1 MSLGE
6 SAWYAPDRAAFLVRR
21 SLKEQ
26 SPMYMS
32 VVAPV
37 PGVSIYPELA
47 GARVLIT
54 GLTSSRG
61 VDVARAFADHKTRIV
76 LQSSETSPAMTELVA
91 HLAEHAADIKF
102 FNEPI
107 ADNPTR
113 FAQCTV
119 GAFSGFDT
127 IVNLI
132 DVSPDGLTGDES
144 AEDIEAFVSVTLLP
158 ATLITRV
165 AVNRMSLTWNE
176 GSILNVGLMAAP
188 RNEREQVVA
197 DLARTTLAVLTK
209 GEAKAAS
216 THAVRINAVGPR
228 AKAAP
233 QSAGAVL
240 ASDPEIASLALHLA
254 SKNGRQLTGHI
265 FDAEQVVMRS
275 N

>member
-1 MSLGE
+1 M
-6 SAWYAPDRAAFLVRR
+6 F
-21 SLKEQ
+21 
-26 SPMYMS
+26 MS

-54 GLTSSRG
+54 GLTSQRG
-61 VDVARAFADHKTRIV
+61 VDVARAFADHKTRMV
-76 LQSSETSPAMTELVA
+76 LQSAETSPAMTELVA
-91 HLAEHAADIKF
+91 HLAEHAADITF

-113 FAQCTV
+113 LAQRAV
-119 GAFSGFDT
+119 AAFSGFDA

-132 DVSPDGLTGDES
+132 DVSPPKLTGDE
-144 AEDIEAFVSVTLLP
+144 AVEDVEAFVSDRLLA

-165 AVNRMSLTWNE
+165 AVNRMSLTWTE

-188 RNEREQVVA
+188 RSEREQAVA
-197 DLARTTLAVLTK
+197 DFARTTLAVLTK

-216 THAVRINAVGPR
+216 SHAVRINAVAPR
-228 AKAAP
+228 AKADLP
-233 QSAGAVL
+233 SAGAVL

-265 FDAEQVVMRS
+265 FDAEQVVMR
-275 N
+275 NN